1 MKYAVKTIYD
11 DYDCEDC
18 GSSYAEG
25 FEIYRGNE
33 LVHTMKPVAH
43 CLGGEFYTTEDW
55 AAWIIRD
62 LGGEVWIDGWEAAL
76 DEATVAKGGANEP
89 QG

>member
-1 MKYAVKTIYD
+1 MKYHVKTIYD

-25 FEIYRGNE
+25 FEIYRDGE
-33 LVHTMKPVAH
+33 LIHTMNPIAH
-43 CLGGEFYTTEDW
+43 CFDGEFYTPEDW

-62 LGGEVWIDGWEAAL
+62 LGSEVWIDGLEAAI
-76 DEATVAKGGANEP
+76 DKTTVAKGGRQP
-89 QG
+89 